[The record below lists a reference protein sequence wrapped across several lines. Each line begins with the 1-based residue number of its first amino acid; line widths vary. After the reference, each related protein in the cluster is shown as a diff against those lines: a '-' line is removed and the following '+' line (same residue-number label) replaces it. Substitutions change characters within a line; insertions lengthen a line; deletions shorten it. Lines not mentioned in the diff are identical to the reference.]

1 MKKWVSNQGHIVY
14 QVLTGRCNCYLISF
28 EGRHLLVDTG
38 GRRQWKQLVRSLNQA
53 GVNDQS
59 LAALVLTH
67 CHFDHAENAAKVQA
81 MFRTPIMVHR
91 SEADLLAGGNNP
103 PICGTITLTRLL
115 TRLLAFR
122 QAQRFLQYAPANP
135 DIRVDDVYDL
145 APLGFHGRILHTPGH
160 TPGSVCV
167 IIDDEI
173 AIVGDTLFG
182 GFKGSVFPPF
192 GADIRLMVSSWQKLL
207 ETGCAVFLPAHGKQR
222 DRALLG
228 RQFDS
233 YSRRCFPS
241 GMDR

>member
-1 MKKWVSNQGHIVY
+1 M
-14 QVLTGRCNCYLISF
+14 
-28 EGRHLLVDTG
+28 
-38 GRRQWKQLVRSLNQA
+38 VRSLNQA
-53 GVNDQS
+53 GVDDQS

-81 MFRTPIMVHR
+81 KYETPIVVHH
-91 SEADLLAGGNNP
+91 SEAGLLAGGKNP
-103 PICGTITLTRLL
+103 PIRGTIMLTRLL
-115 TRLLAFR
+115 TRLLVFR
-122 QAQRFLQYAPANP
+122 QAQLFLQYAPADP
-135 DIRVDDVYDL
+135 DVLVDDVYDL
-145 APLGFHGRILHTPGH
+145 APFGFHGRILHTPGH

-192 GADIRLMVSSWQKLL
+192 GADVRLMVGSWQKLL
-207 ETGCAVFLPAHGKQR
+207 ETGCTVFLPAHGKQR
-222 DRALLG
+222 SRALLG

-233 YSRRCFPS
+233 YSRRWLPS